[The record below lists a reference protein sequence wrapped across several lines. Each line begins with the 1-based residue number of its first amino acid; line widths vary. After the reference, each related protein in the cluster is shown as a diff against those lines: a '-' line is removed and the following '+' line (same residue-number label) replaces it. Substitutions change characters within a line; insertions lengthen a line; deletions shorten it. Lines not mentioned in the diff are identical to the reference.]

1 MISAGILLYRRVGG
15 TVEVLLAHP
24 GGPFWAKR
32 DDGAW
37 SIPKGETDQ
46 GEDLVAIAR
55 REFEEEVG
63 TLISDHEPRPL
74 GSVTLRSG
82 KVVYAWACAGDF
94 DPGEQRSNTFR
105 MEWPPRSGREEEF
118 PEVDRVEWFT
128 TEAARRKLNP
138 AQVAF
143 IDRLL
148 RLLNDHT

>member
-1 MISAGILLYRRVGG
+1 MTSAGILLYRRVGG

-46 GEDLVAIAR
+46 GEDLAAIAR

-63 TLISDHEPRPL
+63 PLIADGDPRPL

-82 KVVYAWACAGDF
+82 KVVHAWACAGDF
-94 DPGEQRSNTFR
+94 DPAEQRSNTFR
-105 MEWPPRSGREEEF
+105 MEWPPRSGREEDF

-128 TEAARRKLNP
+128 TGAARRKLNP

-143 IDRLL
+143 LDRLL
-148 RLLNDHT
+148 KLLNGDT

>member
-32 DDGAW
+32 DTGAW

-46 GEDLVAIAR
+46 GEDLLAIAR
-55 REFEEEVG
+55 REFQEEVG
-63 TLISDHEPRPL
+63 TLISGHEPRLL

-82 KVVYAWACAGDF
+82 KVVHAWAWAGDF

-128 TEAARRKLNP
+128 TGAARRKLNP

-148 RLLNDHT
+148 ELLNDHT